1 MGVEGLV
8 ENTIKEVCFNEKSE
22 YKNLS
27 VSKLESLINDSGLA
41 FKKTEDGSLSRRRVC
56 VYEKNG
62 KNYIRIPWNNPLTD
76 SSRYDDVKRIDD
88 EWIRYKDD
96 VVYIGDDLK
105 LNAYLGDKQQ
115 VEKFYKV
122 EDLGS
127 YIDPERFTFKWD
139 NVDKFLDKLNNML
152 TNKEVIYDFKGMW
165 SGWAYPNPDSYAVVV
180 KEFFIEKC
188 SKSVSRIGV
197 DGEKLDEEYTLK
209 FKGEILS
216 YSWAYKPDK
225 VTMEL
230 IKFKGKPKLSIKFNT
245 WYSAYVI
252 YAGNKQSPSFMIMDD
267 SPFAK
272 MLSVASRS
280 KVYASKNPNCICN
293 LRGSYAE
300 EELM

>member
-1 MGVEGLV
+1 MY
-8 ENTIKEVCFNEKSE
+8 TK
-22 YKNLS
+22 
-27 VSKLESLINDSGLA
+27 
-41 FKKTEDGSLSRRRVC
+41 
-56 VYEKNG
+56 KNG
-62 KNYIRIPWNNPLTD
+62 KNYIRIPWDYPLTD

-122 EDLGS
+122 EDLGP
-127 YIDPERFTFKWD
+127 YVDPERFTFKWD
-139 NVDKFLDKLNNML
+139 DVDKFLAKLNNML

-197 DGEKLDEEYTLK
+197 EGEKSDEEYTLK

-252 YAGNKQSPSFMIMDD
+252 CAGKKQSPPFMIMDG

-280 KVYASKNPNCICN
+280 KVYARKNPNCICN